1 MVSVK
6 KIMSTNLKKAS
17 DTITA
22 KEAAKLMK
30 ENRIG
35 CILIEI
41 GGEIIGVITE
51 ADMVRK
57 VVAEGLN
64 PDTVQAR
71 TIMSSPLL
79 TIDAEKTI
87 LDANDMMDKH
97 VTRHLGVTEE
107 GKIIGV
113 VSSRDI
119 MHPQYMEG
127 EEW

>member
-22 KEAAKLMK
+22 KDAAKLMRD
-30 ENRIG
+30 NRIG
-35 CILIEI
+35 CILIET

-51 ADMVRK
+51 ADLVRK
-57 VVAEGLN
+57 VVAEGVS
-64 PDTVQAR
+64 PDNVQAR

-97 VTRHLGVTEE
+97 VTRHLGVTED

>member
-22 KEAAKLMK
+22 KEAAKLMRD
-30 ENRIG
+30 NRIG
-35 CILIEI
+35 CILVEI
-41 GGEIIGVITE
+41 GGEIAGVIT
-51 ADMVRK
+51 DSDLVRK

-64 PDTVQAR
+64 PDSVQAKA
-71 TIMSSPLL
+71 IMSSPLL

-87 LDANDMMDKH
+87 IDANDMMDQH

-107 GKIIGV
+107 GKLIGV

-119 MHPQYMEG
+119 MHPQYMDG

>member
-22 KEAAKLMK
+22 KDAAKLMRD
-30 ENRIG
+30 NRIG
-35 CILIEI
+35 CILIETA
-41 GGEIIGVITE
+41 GEIIGVITE
-51 ADMVRK
+51 ADLVRK
-57 VVAEGLN
+57 VVAEGVS
-64 PDTVQAR
+64 PDNVQAR

>member
-22 KEAAKLMK
+22 KDAAKLMRD
-30 ENRIG
+30 NRIG
-35 CILIEI
+35 CILIET
-41 GGEIIGVITE
+41 GGEIAGVITE
-51 ADMVRK
+51 ADLVRK
-57 VVAEGLN
+57 VVAEGVS
-64 PDTVQAR
+64 PDTVQAM

-97 VTRHLGVTEE
+97 VTRHLGVTED

>member
-6 KIMSTNLKKAS
+6 KIMSTNLKKAN

-22 KEAAKLMK
+22 KDAAMLMRD
-30 ENRIG
+30 NRIG
-35 CILIEI
+35 CILIET

-51 ADMVRK
+51 ADLVRK
-57 VVAEGLN
+57 VVAEGVN

-97 VTRHLGVTEE
+97 VTRHLGVTED

>member
-22 KEAAKLMK
+22 KDAAKLMRD
-30 ENRIG
+30 NRIG
-35 CILIEI
+35 CILIET
-41 GGEIIGVITE
+41 GGEIAGVITE
-51 ADMVRK
+51 ADLVRK
-57 VVAEGLN
+57 VVAEGVS

-97 VTRHLGVTEE
+97 VTRHLGVTED

>member
-17 DTITA
+17 DAITA
-22 KEAAKLMK
+22 KEAAKLMRD
-30 ENRIG
+30 NRIG
-35 CILIEI
+35 CILIEN
-41 GGEIIGVITE
+41 GEEITGVITE
-51 ADMVRK
+51 ADLVRK
-57 VVAEGLN
+57 VVAEGMN
-64 PDTVQAR
+64 PDNVQAKA
-71 TIMSSPLL
+71 IMSSPLL

-87 LDANDMMDKH
+87 IDANDMMDKH
-97 VTRHLGVTEE
+97 ITRHLGVTEE

-113 VSSRDI
+113 ISSRDI

>member
-22 KEAAKLMK
+22 KDAAKLMRD
-30 ENRIG
+30 NRIG
-35 CILIEI
+35 CILIETA
-41 GGEIIGVITE
+41 GEIAGVITE
-51 ADMVRK
+51 ADLVRK
-57 VVAEGLN
+57 VVAEGVS

>member
-22 KEAAKLMK
+22 KDAAKLMRD
-30 ENRIG
+30 NRIG

-41 GGEIIGVITE
+41 GGEITGVITE
-51 ADMVRK
+51 ADLVRK
-57 VVAEGLN
+57 VVAEGAN
-64 PDTVQAR
+64 PDNVLAK

-79 TIDAEKTI
+79 TIDSEKTI
-87 LDANDMMDKH
+87 IDANDMMDKH